1 MLPSLRELAEIAIE
15 NQSYIL
21 EQELKDDCPL
31 CYYGKDGRF
40 VIRYPDG
47 TVEYHESPCSP
58 DSEHCTPVRKRH
70 CA

>member
-1 MLPSLRELAEIAIE
+1 
-15 NQSYIL
+15 
-21 EQELKDDCPL
+21 
-31 CYYGKDGRF
+31 

-58 DSEHCTPVRKRH
+58 DPEHCTPVRKRH